1 MSHLSKELK
10 QLRRKKGIGQKQL
23 ASYLHC
29 SVGTVSNYES
39 GTHCPDLDTLVKLAD
54 FYEVS
59 VDYLLGRTSCP
70 HFADVASQVICGR
83 FTISRL
89 LHLLEHLSE
98 KDRAFLTYGLV
109 LLEKLRSP
117 GQNS

>member
-1 MSHLSKELK
+1 MSHFSKTLK
-10 QLRRKKGIGQKQL
+10 MLRCKKGTKQKQL
-23 ASYLHC
+23 AFYLHC
-29 SVGTVSNYES
+29 SIGTVSNYES
-39 GTHCPDLDTLVKLAD
+39 GIHCRDLDTLVRLAD

-70 HFADVASQVICGR
+70 HFADIASQVISGR
-83 FTISRL
+83 YTISRL

-98 KDRAFLTYGLV
+98 KDRAFLVYELL